1 MNPLLLDY
9 DKCTNFSGQGM
20 LPKESF
26 IYKGSYVLTK
36 NTYSSTHELSSPI
49 QWLLA
54 GPRKYLYFKPSN
66 VKAAIVTC
74 GGLCPGLNVV
84 IRELYINLNIHY
96 GCPEIWGVHF
106 GFQGLYSKYW
116 ELFDVHKIKSL
127 QFLGGSILGSS
138 RGGFNAD
145 LMIKGLQAK
154 GINQLYVIGGDGTQR
169 GVHNL
174 HL

>member
-1 MNPLLLDY
+1 MLDNAKDVPY
-9 DKCTNFSGQGM
+9 CGQSI

-26 IYKGSYVLTK
+26 VYKGSYVLTK
-36 NTYSSTHELSSPI
+36 NAYSSTHELSQPV

-54 GPRKYLYFKPSN
+54 GPRKFLYFKPSN

-106 GFQGLYSKYW
+106 GFQGIYTDNW
-116 ELFDVHKIKSL
+116 ELLNVNTIKNL
-127 QFLGGSILGSS
+127 QFIGGTFLGSS
-138 RGGFNAD
+138 RGGFDAD
-145 LMIKGLQAK
+145 KMIKGLLEK

-169 GVHNL
+169 GVHVL
-174 HL
+174 HQ